1 MESSSMSEASD
12 AAPSRLPF
20 GSRSSRKLR
29 CALALAALGLL
40 LGGCGN
46 CGGWTNPWSR
56 ISPPHSCASD
66 HASEQAMAAPIGD

>member
-1 MESSSMSEASD
+1 MSEAGETAVAS
-12 AAPSRLPF
+12 AAEARPLHFARRLS
-20 GSRSSRKLR
+20 GG
-29 CALALAALGLL
+29 LALIGLAVSL
-40 LGGCGN
+40 AGCGN